1 MFATLFPPPPKEPEA
16 YTQLKAKLQAR
27 KPGPPNISIPATAHH
42 ILCRV
47 SEAEQLLQRRHDWM
61 YTVGRPRELRRR
73 NMANLER
80 QIEMHLG
87 QAKYLAEHLALVR
100 FVRFLAAVRIQ
111 RTILKLLY
119 KPAGAGDGSCAHFFW
134 FDCV

>member
-61 YTVGRPRELRRR
+61 YAVGRPRELRRR

-87 QAKYLAEHLALVR
+87 QAKYLAEHLAKNRRRLDR
-100 FVRFLAAVRIQ
+100 RLDPTFPLP
-111 RTILKLLY
+111 TWWEC
-119 KPAGAGDGSCAHFFW
+119 GAGSELR
-134 FDCV
+134 